1 LEQNKIA
8 AKWSAA
14 FLQNEFEWKSF
25 WDRPLIF
32 DLGSQISQVEADLI
46 RAIARDIDVWVLA
59 PTPEWKNEFAYLLKP
74 YDFLEAQADQ
84 KRKVPETALSPSK
97 DPSNALR
104 FSGVLG
110 ETKKAV
116 ESVREWLEQGVAA
129 ENIALIAPDMEKYWP
144 LLQPLLLAEGIPS
157 NKDLMSRLQILP
169 SVSQWLSQLRLGA
182 QDVKYSDLE
191 SALYVTDDPSGLRFE
206 EFYSLFAELMG
217 SEDLRRHALIEKSF
231 QSQFSLNDEISRDEW
246 LGFSAR
252 CWKSKASLEPIE
264 ICFREIL
271 TNTDAGMKMRVSSW
285 IHLLEQIVA
294 KKEIRIKKGDRSGIQ
309 LANLSAG
316 DSISITH
323 RIFLGLTESML
334 KTTASPM
341 LTPKEVMMI
350 SNELGF
356 ALEHPEV
363 SSLEFDLAWL
373 SENQNVNSLYFYP
386 QTGFSGGAETPT
398 ALWLKKSD
406 ENSQKLS
413 HPVRLRWDSILEL
426 EKMEIET
433 AEDDRLTLKTPVP
446 LSPSSIESYR
456 KCAFTFASQ
465 KLFRLQ
471 DLPVMDFDVDR
482 RTRGSLAHALLEQL
496 GAEPRK
502 FEWSQAELETMIDG
516 LREKA
521 GLGKMDEFI
530 WRGLKDRH
538 VKLAQRFNLFEKEW
552 KNKFPQTRIL
562 AREKDFEF
570 FWDSEKKNLA
580 KEGQW
585 KIRGRIDRIDED
597 QQSRLVLIDYKL
609 SPGDY
614 KNHSKWL
621 EKNQLQLALY
631 MLALEEDV
639 IAGLETKEVIG
650 AFYYVLKNMDRNRG
664 LKVDQAAGTL
674 FDLDKKANR
683 ISEEKKAELLQAVKG
698 IIQDVIGKI
707 QEGRF
712 NPAPLEP
719 EKCGECSW
727 KNLCR
732 APHLN

>member
-1 LEQNKIA
+1 
-8 AKWSAA
+8 
-14 FLQNEFEWKSF
+14 
-25 WDRPLIF
+25 
-32 DLGSQISQVEADLI
+32 
-46 RAIARDIDVWVLA
+46 
-59 PTPEWKNEFAYLLKP
+59 PEWKTEFAYLLKP

-84 KRKVPETALSPSK
+84 TRNVPETAEKPSAISK
-97 DPSNALR
+97 ALR

-116 ESVREWLEQGVAA
+116 QVLREWLEQKVPA

-144 LLQPLLLAEGIPS
+144 LLQPLLVAEGIPFA
-157 NKDLMSRLQILP
+157 KDVMSRLQSLP
-169 SVSQWLSQLRLGA
+169 SVSQWLSHLRLSA

-191 SALYVTDDPSGLRFE
+191 SAMFLSDQPSSLRFE

-217 SEDLRRHALIEKSF
+217 SEDLRRHAVIEKSF
-231 QSQFSLNDEISRDEW
+231 QAQFTLNDEISRDEW
-246 LGFSAR
+246 LGFSVR

-264 ICFREIL
+264 LCFREIL
-271 TNTDAGMKMRVSSW
+271 TNTDAAMTMRVSSW

-294 KKEIRIKKGDRSGIQ
+294 KKEIRIQKGSRSGIQ

-334 KTTASPM
+334 KTQGSP
-341 LTPKEVMMI
+341 LLSPKEVTAI
-350 SNELGF
+350 SSELGF
-356 ALEHPEV
+356 ALEHPEI

-373 SENQNVNSLYFYP
+373 SENRGVNSLFFYP

-398 ALWLKKSD
+398 ALWLKKAD
-406 ENSQKLS
+406 EESQKLS
-413 HPVRLRWDSILEL
+413 YPKNLRWDSLLKLE
-426 EKMEIET
+426 
-433 AEDDRLTLKTPVP
+433 PVELHP
-446 LSPSSIESYR
+446 EENSNFNLVAPISLSPSSIESYR

-482 RTRGSLAHALLEQL
+482 RTRGSLAHALLEKL
-496 GAEPRK
+496 GEEPRK
-502 FEWSQAELETMIDG
+502 FEWSQVELETLIDS

-521 GLGKMDEFI
+521 GLEKIDGFI

-538 VKLAQRFNLFEKEW
+538 VKLAKRFLSFEQEW
-552 KNKFPQTRIL
+552 LRKFPQTKIL

-570 FWDSEKKNLA
+570 FWDLETQNLS
-580 KEGQW
+580 KEGKW

-597 QQSRLVLIDYKL
+597 QQNRLVLIDYKL
-609 SPGDY
+609 SPGDH
-614 KNHSKWL
+614 KNHAKWL

-631 MLALEEDV
+631 MLALEEEV
-639 IAGLETKEVIG
+639 IEGLEAKEVIG

-664 LKVDQAAGTL
+664 LKVDSAAGTL
-674 FDLDKKANR
+674 FDIDKKTNR
-683 ISEEKKAELLQAVKG
+683 ITEEKKTELLAAVKK
-698 IIQDVIGKI
+698 IIQEVIGKI
-707 QEGRF
+707 QEGQF
-712 NPAPLEP
+712 NPVPLEP
-719 EKCGECSW
+719 EKCGECNW